1 MSDIG
6 CMTEPQQIALA
17 PEDLQLLQEVY
28 DEVCGIRNLDK
39 ADSEAIASE
48 LVQLYELGVREEQ
61 QLKALI
67 S

>member
-1 MSDIG
+1 
-6 CMTEPQQIALA
+6 MTEQTNLPLA

-28 DEVCGIRNLDK
+28 DEVRGTRNLDQV
-39 ADSEAIASE
+39 ASELVASE
-48 LVQLYELGVREEQ
+48 LVQLYQLGVREEE

>member
-1 MSDIG
+1 
-6 CMTEPQQIALA
+6 MTEQTNLPLA

-28 DEVCGIRNLDK
+28 DEVRGTRNLDQVE
-39 ADSEAIASE
+39 SELVASE
-48 LVQLYELGVREEQ
+48 LVQLYQLGVREEE